1 MSTKKY
7 VRNNIGSIVKSR
19 DPLKSDYI
27 QIRKD
32 LKAPLVLNAGDYIQ
46 VETKAFQLA
55 SLERAVQEGKLPE
68 EHAAKA
74 RERIEKIPDFVRAE
88 LVVINTNNS

>member
-1 MSTKKY
+1 MSQPKY
-7 VRNNIGSIVKSR
+7 ARSNIGSICKSK
-19 DPLKSDYI
+19 DPTKSDYI

-32 LKAPLVLNAGDYIQ
+32 LKEPLVLNAGDYVQ

-55 SLERAVQEGKLPE
+55 SLERAVAAGKVSE
-68 EHAAKA
+68 EVAVKQ

-88 LVVINTNNS
+88 LIVVNK